1 LFYCVFYHKVLH
13 QIGKKSN
20 NTDPPPAKVDKLS
33 YLKPWSAQ
41 AIPLGTKKGFP
52 QTGHFITGSID
63 FQGEF
68 LPMLHVIMAL
78 KKVLTLLQRHN
89 MHRAL
94 IVLVIV
100 LLGGSTMIYYLEDN
114 LGFFDAMWWSI
125 VTMTTVGYGDI
136 SPASPGGRLV
146 AILVMLCG
154 IGLLGFITATLAG
167 IFIENRLL
175 EKRGMKQTR
184 IVDHFIICGWNFRGK
199 TILVEMKA
207 DPKCSN
213 IPIVVIADVNEI
225 LEQGDQLVF
234 IKGQVNKETLDK
246 ANAKSASAAIVL
258 SDDTLD
264 TYARDAKAIL
274 DTMTLKTHF
283 SDLYTCVELMDPTNM
298 EHCRLAKADEIIVAG
313 EISTNLLVQ
322 AALDHGIT
330 RLVSE
335 LVSNRYGHDL
345 YKVKCPHYLVGK
357 SFFEVMCDLKE
368 KHNIICI
375 GIEDPSGRTLT
386 ANPDKDQILKTD
398 DCLMVISWDRP
409 KIS

>member
-1 LFYCVFYHKVLH
+1 
-13 QIGKKSN
+13 
-20 NTDPPPAKVDKLS
+20 
-33 YLKPWSAQ
+33 
-41 AIPLGTKKGFP
+41 
-52 QTGHFITGSID
+52 
-63 FQGEF
+63 
-68 LPMLHVIMAL
+68 MLHVIMAL
-78 KKVLTLLQRHN
+78 KKVLSLLQRHN
-89 MHRAL
+89 MHRTL
-94 IVLVIV
+94 IFLLIV
-100 LLGGSTMIYYLEDN
+100 LLGGSGMLCYFEDN

-136 SPASPGGRLV
+136 SPASPGGRMV

-154 IGLLGFITATLAG
+154 IGLLGFVTATLAG

-184 IVDHFIICGWNFRGK
+184 IEDHFIICGWNFRGK
-199 TILVEMKA
+199 TILLEMKA
-207 DPKCSN
+207 DPKCRN

-234 IKGQVNKETLDK
+234 IKGQVNQETLDK
-246 ANAKSASAAIVL
+246 ANARSASAVIVL

-274 DTMTLKTHF
+274 DTMTLKNHF
-283 SDLYTCVELMDPTNM
+283 PDLYTCVELMDPSNT

-386 ANPDKDQILKTD
+386 ANPDKDHILKAD
-398 DCLMVISWDRP
+398 DFLMVISWDRP
-409 KIS
+409 EIS

>member
-1 LFYCVFYHKVLH
+1 
-13 QIGKKSN
+13 
-20 NTDPPPAKVDKLS
+20 
-33 YLKPWSAQ
+33 
-41 AIPLGTKKGFP
+41 
-52 QTGHFITGSID
+52 
-63 FQGEF
+63 
-68 LPMLHVIMAL
+68 MAL
-78 KKVLTLLQRHN
+78 KKFLNLLERHN

-94 IVLVIV
+94 IVLLIV
-100 LLGGSTMIYYLEDN
+100 LMGGSAMLCYFEDT
-114 LGFFDAMWWSI
+114 LGFFDAVWWSV

-136 SPASPGGRLV
+136 SPESPGGRMV

-154 IGLLGFITATLAG
+154 IGLLGFVTATLAG

-175 EKRGMKQTR
+175 EKKGMQQTR
-184 IVDHFIICGWNFRGK
+184 IVNHFIICGWNFRGR
-199 TILVEMKA
+199 TILLEMKA
-207 DPKCSN
+207 DPKCKN

-225 LEQGDQLVF
+225 LEQGNQLIF
-234 IKGQVNKETLDK
+234 IKGQVDKETLDK

-258 SDDTLD
+258 SDDNLD

-283 SDLYTCVELMDPTNM
+283 TDLYTCVELMDPANM

-313 EISTNLLVQ
+313 ELSTNLLVQ

-345 YKVKCPHYLVGK
+345 YKLKCPHYLVGK
-357 SFFEVMCDLKE
+357 SFLRVMCDLKE

-375 GIEDPSGRTLT
+375 GIEDQSGKTLR
-386 ANPDKDQILKTD
+386 ANPDKDQILKAD
-398 DCLMVISWDRP
+398 DFLMVISWDRP
-409 KIS
+409 EVS